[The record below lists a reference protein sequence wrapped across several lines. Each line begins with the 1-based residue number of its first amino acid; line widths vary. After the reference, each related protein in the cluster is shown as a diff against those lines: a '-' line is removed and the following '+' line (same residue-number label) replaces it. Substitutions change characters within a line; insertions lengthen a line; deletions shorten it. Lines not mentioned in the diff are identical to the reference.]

1 MSPCNFTYRQGRD
14 GFPRVSGDEPP
25 VGRVLRALV

>member
-1 MSPCNFTYRQGRD
+1 MSRVVRGRSVSDD